1 MRKEAAL
8 KMWWELYETACRIE
22 ELKPWKYLTKDQY
35 VVIQL
40 KDEKEPV
47 FLRILGNGQGEE
59 KEIQIYPGFKG
70 WQDLTMIAEL
80 GTGLEEY
87 LSEDY
92 AMSDRRTLICRYGKK
107 SDMMYS
113 QQEISK
119 ALNLPMAKEE
129 MWPNFIS
136 YRSRYIPFSPDQDEV
151 LMMTEAIRNLFMCIR
166 ALEEK
171 KLPMK
176 WEENE
181 RLCRIFNVET
191 GLWNM
196 FPAKISKQTRPYMG
210 MQIQKEELKEELKNT
225 PEKEQNVQIDFYY
238 THIAES
244 DEEAGR
250 PRNPFLFVAADEKTG
265 KIITRYFLKPEETEL
280 SVVSNFLLSH
290 LKQQGR
296 MRKITSGNP
305 WIIKALEQI
314 CQELGI
320 ETELGRTEVLE
331 ELMKKIENRM

>member
-1 MRKEAAL
+1 
-8 KMWWELYETACRIE
+8 
-22 ELKPWKYLTKDQY
+22 
-35 VVIQL
+35 
-40 KDEKEPV
+40 
-47 FLRILGNGQGEE
+47 
-59 KEIQIYPGFKG
+59 
-70 WQDLTMIAEL
+70 
-80 GTGLEEY
+80 
-87 LSEDY
+87 
-92 AMSDRRTLICRYGKK
+92 
-107 SDMMYS
+107 
-113 QQEISK
+113 
-119 ALNLPMAKEE
+119 
-129 MWPNFIS
+129 
-136 YRSRYIPFSPDQDEV
+136 
-151 LMMTEAIRNLFMCIR
+151 
-166 ALEEK
+166 
-171 KLPMK
+171 
-176 WEENE
+176 
-181 RLCRIFNVET
+181 
-191 GLWNM
+191 
-196 FPAKISKQTRPYMG
+196 

-250 PRNPFLFVAADEKTG
+250 PSNPFLLVAADEKTG